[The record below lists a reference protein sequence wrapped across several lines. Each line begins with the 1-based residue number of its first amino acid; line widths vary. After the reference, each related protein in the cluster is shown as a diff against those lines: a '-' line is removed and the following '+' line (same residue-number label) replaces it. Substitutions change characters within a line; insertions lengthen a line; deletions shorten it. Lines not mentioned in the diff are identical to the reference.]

1 MTIVSFLV
9 FLIIVGITAATGIL
23 FKPGDW
29 YRELNKPSW
38 TPPNWMFPVVWS
50 MLYLLIAI
58 AGWFVFETV
67 GSGGLLALWAL
78 QMLLNMAWS
87 YLFFGRHNIFA
98 GLVDIVLLFLVI
110 VAFILLA
117 FSAVPV
123 AGILFLP
130 YLLWVALALALNYQ
144 IWRLNAAV

>member
-1 MTIVSFLV
+1 
-9 FLIIVGITAATGIL
+9 
-23 FKPGDW
+23 
-29 YRELNKPSW
+29 
-38 TPPNWMFPVVWS
+38 

-67 GSGGLLALWAL
+67 GFGGLLALWAL

-117 FSAVPV
+117 LSAVPV

>member
-1 MTIVSFLV
+1 
-9 FLIIVGITAATGIL
+9 
-23 FKPGDW
+23 
-29 YRELNKPSW
+29 
-38 TPPNWMFPVVWS
+38 

-117 FSAVPV
+117 LSAVPV

>member
-67 GSGGLLALWAL
+67 GFGGLLALWAL

-144 IWRLNAAV
+144 IWRLNTAV

>member
-67 GSGGLLALWAL
+67 GFGGLLALWAL

-117 FSAVPV
+117 LSAVPV

-144 IWRLNAAV
+144 IWRLNTAV